1 MDLFAALEA
10 TWPPAET
17 VRLGPWRLR
26 RGEGGGSRV
35 SAATLEGPL
44 GEVAAAEAAMRGFGQ
59 RPLFMVREG
68 ERELDRALEARGY
81 AVKSP
86 SLLMA
91 APVAGV
97 AHSVADVTT
106 IDCTAPLVAMEELW
120 AEGGIGPARLAVM
133 ARAPQPK
140 TYFLGRLDERPAGV
154 AFVGAAGP
162 VAMVHALHVSPRF
175 RLRGLGARLS
185 RAAAAWGA
193 TQGVETFG
201 LAVEESNAAARML
214 YTALGLRVAGRYHY
228 RIAPEEAER

>member
-10 TWPPAET
+10 TWPPAEV
-17 VRLGPWRLR
+17 VRLGPWRLK

-35 SAATLEGPL
+35 SSATLEGAMDDVP
-44 GEVAAAEAAMRGFGQ
+44 AAEAAMRGFGQ

-68 ERELDRALEARGY
+68 ESGLDRELEARGY
-81 AVKSP
+81 AVLGP

-91 APVAGV
+91 APIAGV

-140 TYFLGRLDERPAGV
+140 AYFLGRLDERPAGV
-154 AFVGAAGP
+154 AFVACAGRI
-162 VAMVHALHVSPRF
+162 AMVHALQVSARF
-175 RLRGLGARLS
+175 RRRGLGARLS

-193 TQGVETFG
+193 AQGAETFA
-201 LAVEESNAAARML
+201 LAVEESNAAARRL
-214 YTALGLRVAGRYHY
+214 YEGLGLRTAARYHY
-228 RIAPEEAER
+228 RMAPEEARR